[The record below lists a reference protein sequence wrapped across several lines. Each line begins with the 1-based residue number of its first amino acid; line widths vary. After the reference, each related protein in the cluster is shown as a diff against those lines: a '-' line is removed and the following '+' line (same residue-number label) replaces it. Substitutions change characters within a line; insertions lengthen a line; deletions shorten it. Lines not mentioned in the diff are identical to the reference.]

1 MGNEIV
7 FVCLIGFIVVVIA
20 AALVTKAIV
29 KVLTGRDVT
38 LFDAVVID
46 IIAAII
52 ATFIGF
58 LLKSMA

>member
-1 MGNEIV
+1 MGSETI
-7 FVCLIGFIVVVIA
+7 FWYLIGFVVIIIA

-46 IIAAII
+46 IVGAII
-52 ATFIGF
+52 ATFISF
-58 LLKSMA
+58 LLKSIA